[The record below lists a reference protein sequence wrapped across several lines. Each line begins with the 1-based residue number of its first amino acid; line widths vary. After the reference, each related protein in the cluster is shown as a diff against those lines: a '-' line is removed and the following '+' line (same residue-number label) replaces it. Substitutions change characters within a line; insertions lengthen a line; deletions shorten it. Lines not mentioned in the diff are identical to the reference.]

1 MTEVQT
7 LKKVILESDFGLF
20 LRCKDLEHWTLS
32 QSMQDFCF
40 KGIVDTYLVES
51 SLTGKSGSTNVAA
64 KALLLLLLMRRR
76 RLRGVV
82 VEEAVDLQ
90 ALHVLECRTAVT
102 ALQSMPSLLVGQ
114 LREHQINCSFCLF
127 AYRIRV
133 CGGIVLTT

>member
-1 MTEVQT
+1 
-7 LKKVILESDFGLF
+7 
-20 LRCKDLEHWTLS
+20 
-32 QSMQDFCF
+32 MQDFCF

-90 ALHVLECRTAVT
+90 ALHVLEC
-102 ALQSMPSLLVGQ
+102 
-114 LREHQINCSFCLF
+114 
-127 AYRIRV
+127 
-133 CGGIVLTT
+133 